1 MKLLSLNEGV
11 KLARTSLS
19 PLNIDYAHAVLI
31 HKETAEKRV
40 EYTAPS
46 DGLLLCSGYGEN
58 ITNSKI
64 YFNIGAIKYQS
75 QGVEQ
80 NDICLCLPLSKGT
93 EVFIYTYL
101 VKENY
106 GLYFIPIK

>member
-1 MKLLSLNEGV
+1 MKLLNINEDV

-19 PLNIDYAHAVLI
+19 PLNIDYANATLI
-31 HKETAEKRV
+31 HNDTAEKNV
-40 EYTAPS
+40 TYTMQG

-64 YFNIGAIKYQS
+64 YFETGNVKYHI
-75 QGVEQ
+75 QGNGQ
-80 NDICLCLPLSKGT
+80 NDICLCLPFSKGT
-93 EVFIYTYL
+93 EVFIYTHL

>member
-11 KLARTSLS
+11 KFARKSLS
-19 PLNIDYAHAVLI
+19 PLNIDYANAVLI
-31 HKETAEKRV
+31 HKETAEKKV
-40 EYTAPS
+40 TYTMPG

-64 YFNIGAIKYQS
+64 YFNIGDIKYQS
-75 QGVEQ
+75 QGTGQ

-93 EVFIYTYL
+93 EVFIYTHL
-101 VKENY
+101 AKENY